1 MKYVVVDLEMN
12 PLGREYKTEKEICRN
27 EIIEIGA
34 VALDEDYN
42 EIGSFVTFVK
52 PQMNS
57 KIEKWIENLTGITTD
72 MVLSAPCFAEA
83 IRRFFDWCDNIQDD
97 LQVIQWSDSDR
108 EQFFREMLLKN
119 VCLAKRQEELIS
131 GCYDFQKEYGET
143 LGVEQ
148 QVSLKNALMYAGVE
162 FVGRE
167 HDALFDAKNT
177 AVLLKT
183 VRIPELCKLALEN
196 VINAFKT
203 KPVTT
208 SIGDMFDFSKLEL
221 SA

>member
-12 PLGREYKTEKEICRN
+12 PLGREYKMEREICRN

-42 EIGSFVTFVK
+42 EIDSFVTFVK

-57 KIEKWIENLTGITTD
+57 RIEEWIENLTGITTA
-72 MVLSAPCFAEA
+72 MVLPEPCFAEA
-83 IRRFFDWCDNIQDD
+83 IKRFFDWCDSIQDD
-97 LQVIQWSDSDR
+97 LQVIQWSDSDQ
-108 EQFFREMLLKN
+108 EQFIQEIQLKK
-119 VCLAKRQEELIS
+119 VCLTKRQEDLVS
-131 GCYDFQKEYGET
+131 GMYDFQKEYGEK
-143 LGVEQ
+143 LSVEQ
-148 QVSLKNALMYAGVE
+148 KVSLKNALMYAGVD
-162 FVGRE
+162 FVGSE

-196 VINAFKT
+196 AINAFKT
-203 KPVTT
+203 KSIATC
-208 SIGDMFDFSKLEL
+208 IGDMFDFSQLEL